1 MNELFY
7 YAFIAGIAA
16 GAVLATGAL
25 ALMALRTLGEEDLP
39 EDNQP

>member
-1 MNELFY
+1 MTAIY

-25 ALMALRTLGEEDLP
+25 ALMALRTLGEESI
-39 EDNQP
+39 EDEG